1 MLPFTPT
8 IRSLHCYTSDDASLD
23 SSTMATLIDRLNSPP
38 AQVLHVLQ
46 PTSSTI
52 TYTVS
57 TRSVPKTLPALAGY
71 YAGILTRFLLG
82 IASLLLLWLKWRV
95 TQAQSS
101 GLLLSA
107 LGHDAAE
114 RLVKLV
120 EVCQGRYLIPSAFFI
135 LFLVFRRNYTGTSC
149 SYPSLSLLL
158 LN

>member
-8 IRSLHCYTSDDASLD
+8 IRSLHSYSSDDASSDL
-23 SSTMATLIDRLNSPP
+23 SIMVTLIDSLNSPP

-71 YAGILTRFLLG
+71 YAGILMRFLLG
-82 IASLLLLWLKWRV
+82 VTSALLLWLKWRV
-95 TQAQSS
+95 TQAQTS
-101 GLLLSA
+101 GLLLGA

-114 RLVKLV
+114 RLVNLV
-120 EVCQGRYLIPSAFFI
+120 EVCQRRYLIPSAFFI
-135 LFLVFRRNYTGTSC
+135 LFLVFRRNYTGTSY
-149 SYPSLSLLL
+149 SYLLLSLLL